1 MSEFSARV
9 SWSRDDVPFTY
20 ETYDRNHA
28 WVTGSGIT
36 IPASA
41 APDYRGAADRVNPE
55 EALVAAL
62 AGCHMLTFLAVAAR
76 KQLVVERYEDD
87 ASGVLAKNAEG
98 RLAMT
103 EVVLRPRVTFGGDRT
118 PDTDEL
124 TRIHEMAHRG
134 CFIANSVRTE
144 VRVEPR
150 RD

>member
-9 SWSRDDVPFTY
+9 SWSRNDVPFTY
-20 ETYDRNHA
+20 ETYDRNHD
-28 WVTGSGIT
+28 WVTGSGVP

-55 EALVAAL
+55 EAFVAAL

-76 KQLVVERYEDD
+76 KQLVVERYEDN

-103 EVVLRPRVTFGGDRT
+103 EVVLRPRVVFGGDRA
-118 PDTDEL
+118 PDAAEL
-124 TRIHEMAHRG
+124 ARMHETAHRG
-134 CFIANSVRTE
+134 CFIASSVRTE
-144 VRVEPR
+144 VRVEPQG
-150 RD
+150 